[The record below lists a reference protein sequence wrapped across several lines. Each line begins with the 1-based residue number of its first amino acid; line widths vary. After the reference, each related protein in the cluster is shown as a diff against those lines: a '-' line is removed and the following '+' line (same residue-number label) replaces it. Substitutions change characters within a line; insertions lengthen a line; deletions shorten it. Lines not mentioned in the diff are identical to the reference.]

1 MLTPRRGAMVWPGT
15 SSACDLGTISWR
27 MNAVCEPLDHDSCQ
41 PSEDQWRK
49 RNKDLGCFKPM
60 GEKQDNQLS
69 WGTHNSRRSDRPLE
83 ERRPI
88 SGGEYNFEEHKYH
101 RTPDDG
107 RKLYTYAWQ
116 RVISKK
122 FPHIDTGVLPDC
134 ASTSDLPQD
143 TRGKHTGVIRTTSMP
158 RN

>member
-15 SSACDLGTISWR
+15 SSARDLGTISWR

-69 WGTHNSRRSDRPLE
+69 WGTPNSGRSDRPLE

-107 RKLYTYAWQ
+107 RRAVYLRLITHNIQEVPAH
-116 RVISKK
+116 RHRSVTRLC
-122 FPHIDTGVLPDC
+122 ID
-134 ASTSDLPQD
+134 
-143 TRGKHTGVIRTTSMP
+143 IRLTP
-158 RN
+158 GYPW

>member
-1 MLTPRRGAMVWPGT
+1 MPVEL
-15 SSACDLGTISWR
+15 
-27 MNAVCEPLDHDSCQ
+27 
-41 PSEDQWRK
+41 
-49 RNKDLGCFKPM
+49 RNT
-60 GEKQDNQLS
+60 QLEQ
-69 WGTHNSRRSDRPLE
+69 RSDRPLE

-101 RTPDDG
+101 RTPDDD
-107 RKLYTYAWQ
+107 RRDVYLRLPTYYDQ
-116 RVISKK
+116 EVS
-122 FPHIDTGVLPDC
+122 PHIDTGVLPDS